1 MIIIPDRHLRLTTV
15 HTALSHYELSHSW
28 SRSPFPPRLM
38 HPRGAHFPYEICIVP
53 FGPFGQT
60 RFITGTER
68 QYNGREGRQC
78 RVKGGRFIT
87 VPVHLSTGEQCNTQ
101 AHKIL
106 RPKHAFRRV
115 SFHKELRE
123 SRNERPIRRAYLL
136 LFQNTGKILTNK
148 YPSIRTTIKSSVNKT
163 AFLL

>member
-1 MIIIPDRHLRLTTV
+1 MIIIFDSHLRLTIEYRIV
-15 HTALSHYELSHSW
+15 PL
-28 SRSPFPPRLM
+28 RSLPLLVSVSLPPRLM

-68 QYNGREGRQC
+68 QYNGREGGQC
-78 RVKGGRFIT
+78 RAKGGRFIT

-115 SFHKELRE
+115 SFQRT
-123 SRNERPIRRAYLL
+123 RR
-136 LFQNTGKILTNK
+136 
-148 YPSIRTTIKSSVNKT
+148 IKKWKANSSSVFTAVPKYWKNTDQQISFNSDNNKVECQ
-163 AFLL
+163 

>member
-1 MIIIPDRHLRLTTV
+1 MIIIPDSHLRLTIEHRIV
-15 HTALSHYELSHSW
+15 PLRALPLLVSVSL
-28 SRSPFPPRLM
+28 RRLM

-68 QYNGREGRQC
+68 QYNGREGGQC

-106 RPKHAFRRV
+106 RPEHAFRRV
-115 SFHKELRE
+115 SFQRT
-123 SRNERPIRRAYLL
+123 RRIEKWKA
-136 LFQNTGKILTNK
+136 N
-148 YPSIRTTIKSSVNKT
+148 SSSVFTAVPKYWKNTDQQISFNSDNNKVECQ
-163 AFLL
+163 